1 MPKINKV
8 NSQGCKHPNS
18 QIVPTARSSR
28 QQPSL
33 LKNSQGARQIS
44 RQISQKTNHVLE
56 WSSRSQTN
64 IKDNGHVREQSSNI
78 RPLYCWNG
86 DVMIL
91 YWNGTVL
98 EYLASSLEWRQ
109 RWLAGM
115 GEKTALPEWPNAT
128 VERNAVWKRIMSRNN
143 YRMLDCWLPTGNESC
158 SLTLGKY
165 KDPYFKIIF

>member
-8 NSQGCKHPNS
+8 DSQRCRHPNS

-44 RQISQKTNHVLE
+44 QKTNHVLE
-56 WSSRSQTN
+56 WSPRPQTN
-64 IKDNGHVREQSSNI
+64 IKDNSHVRKQSSNI

-91 YWNGTVL
+91 CWNGTVL
-98 EYLASSLEWRQ
+98 EYLAGSLEWRQ

-115 GEKTALPEWPNAT
+115 GEKMACGLCWNG
-128 VERNAVWKRIMSRNN
+128 
-143 YRMLDCWLPTGNESC
+143 RMLLWNGMLFGNGSCLGIIADCQIADWEWIMFADF
-158 SLTLGKY
+158 GKIQRSV
-165 KDPYFKIIF
+165 F

>member
-8 NSQGCKHPNS
+8 DSQRCRHPNS

-44 RQISQKTNHVLE
+44 QKTNHVLE
-56 WSSRSQTN
+56 WSPRPQTN
-64 IKDNGHVREQSSNI
+64 IKDNSHVRKQSSNI

-98 EYLASSLEWRQ
+98 EYLAGSLEWRQ

-115 GEKTALPEWPNAT
+115 KTEMARRLLMEWPNATDLPNAT
-128 VERNAVWKRIMSRNN
+128 VERSAVR
-143 YRMLDCWLPTGNESC
+143 WLWWLADFAGMAECYCGTEC
-158 SLTLGKY
+158 CLET
-165 KDPYFKIIF
+165 DHV

>member
-8 NSQGCKHPNS
+8 NSQWCKHPNS

-56 WSSRSQTN
+56 WSSRPQTN
-64 IKDNGHVREQSSNI
+64 IKDNGHAREQSSNI

-98 EYLASSLEWRQ
+98 EWYCVGISCQ
-109 RWLAGM
+109 LAGM
-115 GEKTALPEWPNAT
+115 KTEMARWNGGKDGFTGMAKCHCGT
-128 VERNAVWKRIMSRNN
+128 ERCLETDHVQ
-143 YRMLDCWLPTGNESC
+143 E
-158 SLTLGKY
+158 
-165 KDPYFKIIF
+165 

>member
-8 NSQGCKHPNS
+8 DSQWCRHPNS

-33 LKNSQGARQIS
+33 LKNNQGA

-56 WSSRSQTN
+56 WSSRPQTN
-64 IKDNGHVREQSSNI
+64 IKDNDHVREQSSNI

-91 YWNGTVL
+91 YWKGTVL
-98 EYLASSLEWRQ
+98 EYLAGSPEWRQ
-109 RWLAGM
+109 RWLAGFWCN
-115 GEKTALPEWPNAT
+115 G
-128 VERNAVWKRIMSRNN
+128 
-143 YRMLDCWLPTGNESC
+143 RMLLIYQMPLWNEVLFADFDGCGLCRNGRMLLWNGMLFGNGSC
-158 SLTLGKY
+158 LGM
-165 KDPYFKIIF
+165 IAEC